1 MATTPTFAS
10 TNIRTNTFLALGPFG
25 SPYVGNWQDQPTVA
39 LPNLVTAGSN
49 GTRITEVNA
58 KVIGNVGNM
67 TIKFYLFDGSTYY
80 LFDEQFLNG
89 SITAAGS
96 VDFNVTYDYLYIPSG
111 WSFRMGINGGTNEPA
126 RIVVTSL
133 DL

>member
-10 TNIRTNTFLALGPFG
+10 TNIRTNTFLNLGAVF
-25 SPYVGNWQDQPTVA
+25 SSYIGNWEDQPTSE

-80 LFDEQFLNG
+80 LFDEHFLNG
-89 SITAAGS
+89 SVTAAGS
-96 VDFNVTYDYLYIPSG
+96 VDFNITYDYLYLASG
-111 WSFRMGINGGTNEPA
+111 WSFRMGINGFSNEPA